1 MLNGMLWIIRSGA
14 QWCELLKRSEPA
26 GVPCWKTGPMVPG
39 RFGNISQP
47 PGPGTSYAIPPQSN
61 VSDPWPVDWLLY
73 KERHLVECF
82 FQKIKWFLRTV
93 TKYDTSDASLL
104 SFMHLA
110 SIAILLL

>member
-1 MLNGMLWIIRSGA
+1 MGIKPTMFKGVYLGLPLKIKVAQKNQVCEAMSLKQYELTKEQWRKDTRIMLNGMLWIIRSGA

-61 VSDPWPVDWLLY
+61 ISGP
-73 KERHLVECF
+73 
-82 FQKIKWFLRTV
+82 
-93 TKYDTSDASLL
+93 
-104 SFMHLA
+104 
-110 SIAILLL
+110 